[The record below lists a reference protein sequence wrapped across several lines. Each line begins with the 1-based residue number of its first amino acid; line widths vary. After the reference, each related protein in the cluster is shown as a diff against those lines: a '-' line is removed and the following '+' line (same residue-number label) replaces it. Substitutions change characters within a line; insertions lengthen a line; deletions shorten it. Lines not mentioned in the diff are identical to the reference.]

1 MQSAD
6 SSRAGPAGD
15 DDSGNSDRTV
25 KEHPMNTTRTPVV
38 FIHSLWLHAS
48 SWDPWVQCLRV
59 AAA

>member
-1 MQSAD
+1 
-6 SSRAGPAGD
+6 
-15 DDSGNSDRTV
+15 
-25 KEHPMNTTRTPVV
+25 MNTTRTPVV